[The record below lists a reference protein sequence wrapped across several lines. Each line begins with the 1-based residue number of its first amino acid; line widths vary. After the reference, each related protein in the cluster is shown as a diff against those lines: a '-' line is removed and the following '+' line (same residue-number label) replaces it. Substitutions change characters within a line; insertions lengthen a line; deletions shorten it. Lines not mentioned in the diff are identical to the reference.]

1 MYSKFTDVQKADIIA
16 QYWRGKPVT
25 RICVEYGISKS
36 TVYGWIRPF
45 AVKEEAE
52 AAGRNC
58 FIQKEMAN
66 LQNRMNRLNTVVEI
80 LGQAGCQRNAP
91 LEERLEEFSRLRNRY
106 GTNILL
112 KALNISKGTYY
123 NRILH
128 AEPML
133 SPKRYDQ
140 ISDAVRVIF
149 DESKQC
155 YGADKILSVLQSRG
169 FCTSKKY
176 VLHIMRDLGLSS
188 IRTYAKHDYTTQ
200 KRKNI
205 VSRRFTVDKPNQI
218 WVGDIAQFMIKGIYY
233 YICAIVDLYS
243 RKVVAY
249 KISPCC
255 SAKLVTATFKN
266 AYVARGNPNDLV
278 FHSDQGTQYTSI
290 AFRNLLV
297 SCGVAQ
303 SYSYPGRPVDN
314 AVAESFFANLKREEL
329 YRHDY
334 RSEREFREAVS
345 KYIYNYNSVRPHRFN
360 NYRSPDAKE
369 REYFARIA
377 E

>member
-1 MYSKFTDVQKADIIA
+1 M
-16 QYWRGKPVT
+16 P
-25 RICVEYGISKS
+25 
-36 TVYGWIRPF
+36 
-45 AVKEEAE
+45 
-52 AAGRNC
+52 
-58 FIQKEMAN
+58 
-66 LQNRMNRLNTVVEI
+66 
-80 LGQAGCQRNAP
+80 
-91 LEERLEEFSRLRNRY
+91 
-106 GTNILL
+106 
-112 KALNISKGTYY
+112 
-123 NRILH
+123 
-128 AEPML
+128 
-133 SPKRYDQ
+133 
-140 ISDAVRVIF
+140 
-149 DESKQC
+149 
-155 YGADKILSVLQSRG
+155 
-169 FCTSKKY
+169 
-176 VLHIMRDLGLSS
+176 
-188 IRTYAKHDYTTQ
+188 
-200 KRKNI
+200 KNI

-345 KYIYNYNSVRPHRFN
+345 KYISNYNSLRPHRFN